1 MDKYEYKISIEEIK
15 RLIKQG
21 QYVEAV
27 EIADTIDW
35 RREKGVMLLC
45 TISDLYKINKRYE
58 DARDVLLLAYNQR
71 PGGRTICYSLCEL
84 CLKTD
89 QLIQALEF
97 FKEFAQ
103 IAPNDPG
110 VLILRYKIYQTQGVS
125 LEERIQVLEELK
137 KRDYREKWGY
147 ELASLYHQIGE
158 GEKCVAACDD
168 MMLWFGEG
176 RYVYKAMELKMQHEP
191 LTEQQQYRYDHR
203 FDAVKSEAVAAKE
216 EVAPAAEPEKEEEV
230 LVKTVDVSQFNT
242 MNLQAELAA
251 GLREVLEKEAQQST
265 PVAEEVVEE
274 AVAEVEEQATKVIP
288 TIPAEALAPVEEQAV
303 VDEPVAE
310 EVIPV
315 EEPQA
320 PVEEVYQEE
329 IPVVTVPAT
338 GGYIPPITQ
347 EIIPIDYAKAPTTE
361 DPFATKIW
369 GREEV
374 AQRLNEIKSASDKAV
389 EEAEFESQNSA
400 EGNALQAMYEELEA
414 MKSAAKEKDMMA
426 SKVML
431 SQPPAPIAGVLAQ
444 ESDGQI
450 SLVMPEREQ
459 LEKQITGQLSIEEV
473 LADWEEMKRKNQE
486 KNEEAVRQ
494 RVLQNTGDLFSE
506 FDAAVKNGLLEKM
519 EAETLGIHTSSEPE
533 IAYEDEILEEIPDEI
548 EEEPAEEIQEEI
560 TEEVSEEISE
570 AAEEII
576 IVEEPIILE
585 PSASVDTEQP
595 TEEEAE
601 ETVEASAE
609 EKEEKE
615 EKPLESSLTQE
626 IMAQAVEEAIAQSKE
641 EKPAVPVSRPK
652 EEEKS
657 EESSQI
663 RALTKEEKELFGGF
677 VQTKASKEQLLNV
690 LDKVSIASYTGNV
703 IVTGVAGLD
712 TLTFAKNLI
721 KDIQSVDNNFTGE
734 CAKISS
740 DILNKKSVSETI
752 EKFKNGALIV
762 EKASGLSNVVVNKL
776 VQCLQREDLGIIVI
790 FIDTKKRM
798 DTFLAEY
805 PNLHALF
812 NARIDLQVMSND
824 ALANFGRKYAR
835 DREYAIDETMG
846 MLALHTRIENMQT
859 SDHAVSVLDVKE
871 IIDQAI
877 DHVNRKTPKHFFD
890 ILFGR
895 RYDDEDMIILNEND
909 FVEK

>member
-1 MDKYEYKISIEEIK
+1 MDKYEYKISVEEIK

-21 QYVEAV
+21 QYAEAAQ
-27 EIADTIDW
+27 IADTIDW
-35 RREKGVMLLC
+35 RKEKGVMLLC

-58 DARDVLLLAYNQR
+58 DARDVLMLAYDQR

-89 QLIQALEF
+89 QLVQALEF

-110 VLILRYKIYQTQGVS
+110 ILILRYKIYQTQGVS

-191 LTEQQQYRYDHR
+191 LTQQQQYRYDHR
-203 FDAVKSEAVAAKE
+203 FDAVERETAAAKAEAVAAKE
-216 EVAPAAEPEKEEEV
+216 TEEEV

-251 GLREVLEKEAQQST
+251 GLKEVLEQEAQKQAQEKEEMQQPEVETET
-265 PVAEEVVEE
+265 PVDDQITKVMDAPAVQKAIAEEMASATEAPVVEESVIEESVIEETTEEVVEEVAEEVVM
-274 AVAEVEEQATKVIP
+274 
-288 TIPAEALAPVEEQAV
+288 
-303 VDEPVAE
+303 EPVA
-310 EVIPV
+310 
-315 EEPQA
+315 
-320 PVEEVYQEE
+320 
-329 IPVVTVPAT
+329 
-338 GGYIPPITQ
+338 PITQ
-347 EIIPIDYAKAPTTE
+347 EIVPIDYGKPQTSGE
-361 DPFATKIW
+361 DVYATKIW

-374 AQRLNEIKSASDKAV
+374 AQRLSEIKSASDRAV
-389 EEAEFESQNSA
+389 EAADYESQNSA

-414 MKSAAKEKDMMA
+414 LKNAAKDKDVMT

-431 SQPPAPIAGVLAQ
+431 SSPPAPIANVLAQ

-450 SLVMPEREQ
+450 SLVVPEREQ

-486 KNEEAVRQ
+486 KNEEALRQ
-494 RVLQNTGDLFSE
+494 RVLQDTGELFSE

-519 EAETLGIHTSSEPE
+519 EAESMQSQATVEYIDEAALDEIPDAEPE
-533 IAYEDEILEEIPDEI
+533 ELAVEEVVEEAPVEEIPV
-548 EEEPAEEIQEEI
+548 EETPVEE
-560 TEEVSEEISE
+560 
-570 AAEEII
+570 APEEII
-576 IVEEPIILE
+576 VVEEPIVIE
-585 PSASVDTEQP
+585 AP
-595 TEEEAE
+595 EEEA
-601 ETVEASAE
+601 VAE
-609 EKEEKE
+609 EPQAEE
-615 EKPLESSLTQE
+615 PAVQESFTQE
-626 IMAQAVEEAIAQSKE
+626 IMAQAIEEAIADTKPAPVAPAKEPVKEQPVKE
-641 EKPAVPVSRPK
+641 ENAQV
-652 EEEKS
+652 
-657 EESSQI
+657 
-663 RALTKEEKELFGGF
+663 RALTKEEKELFGAF
-677 VQTKASKEQLLNV
+677 VQTKASKEQLLQV
-690 LDKVSIASYTGNV
+690 LDNVSIASYTGNV

-721 KDIQSVDNNFTGE
+721 KDVQSVDNNFTGE

-740 DILNKKSVSETI
+740 ETLNKKSVTETI
-752 EKFKNGALIV
+752 EKFKNGALII
-762 EKASGLSNVVVNKL
+762 EKASGLSNVIVNKIC
-776 VQCLQREDLGIIVI
+776 QCLQREDLGIII
-790 FIDTKKRM
+790 ILIDTKKRM

-805 PNLHALF
+805 ENLTTLF

-824 ALANFGRKYAR
+824 ALANFGKKYAR
-835 DREYAIDETMG
+835 EKEYAIDDNMG

-859 SDHAVSVLDVKE
+859 SEHAVSILDVKE
-871 IIDQAI
+871 IIDEAI
-877 DHVNRKTPKHFFD
+877 KHVNRKTPKHFFD

-895 RYDDEDMIILNEND
+895 RYDDEDMIILNEKD